1 MKYSQN
7 SNSYKFKAIFQA
19 KAKDSKNNR
28 LENAMMALAALPISF
43 RNATQLLLLQSR
55 LVKNVRVTK
64 KATLYTDDYLK
75 LDHYQERR
83 KEWLATLENAKS
95 EKETL
100 IFNILHAENESN
112 VSKNEVIQFIK
123 LAETEEDQDI
133 LKNIVMTRCQIDST
147 VTKYIIFLLFDCF

>member
-1 MKYSQN
+1 
-7 SNSYKFKAIFQA
+7 
-19 KAKDSKNNR
+19 
-28 LENAMMALAALPISF
+28 MMALAALPISF

-75 LDHYQERR
+75 LDHYRERR
-83 KEWLATLENAKS
+83 KEWLATLENAKN

-100 IFNILHAENESN
+100 IFNILSAENESN
-112 VSKNEVIQFIK
+112 VSGNEVVQFIK

-133 LKNIVMTRCQIDST
+133 LKNIVMTRCQINDS
-147 VTKYIIFLLFDCF
+147 VTK

>member
-1 MKYSQN
+1 
-7 SNSYKFKAIFQA
+7 
-19 KAKDSKNNR
+19 
-28 LENAMMALAALPISF
+28 MMALAALPISF

-55 LVKNVRVTK
+55 LVKNLSVTK
-64 KATLYTDDYLK
+64 KATLFTDDYLK
-75 LDHYQERR
+75 MDHYQERR

-133 LKNIVMTRCQIDST
+133 LKNIVMTRCQINDT
-147 VTKYIIFLLFDCF
+147 VTKYIIFLLFGSI

>member
-1 MKYSQN
+1 
-7 SNSYKFKAIFQA
+7 
-19 KAKDSKNNR
+19 
-28 LENAMMALAALPISF
+28 MMALAALPISF

-123 LAETEEDQDI
+123 LAETEEDKDI
-133 LKNIVMTRCQIDST
+133 LKNIVMTRCQINDT
-147 VTKYIIFLLFDCF
+147 VTKYIIFLLLDSIRITVASL